1 MKAVVPAA
9 GLGTR
14 MLPATK
20 SQPKEMLPIVDRPA
34 IQWVVEEALAAGCE
48 EVVVVTG
55 PSKRALA
62 DHFGPAPALRALLE
76 NKKDAVALEKL
87 DAVEALGRRVRFVEQ
102 PEPRGLGDAVLRAR
116 HAVGNEPFAVLLGD
130 DILVDTVPAT
140 RSLADAHA
148 VRGGSIVLVQ
158 EVPLERVRRY
168 GVVDPAPGAGETCWR
183 VRGMVEKPD
192 PARAP
197 SRYAAVGRY
206 LLDPA
211 VFDALAEGVPDARGE
226 VQLTDALA
234 ATLPR
239 VPMHALAFTGMRY
252 DAGSFD
258 GWLAANAALSKKQ
271 G

>member
-62 DHFGPAPALRALLE
+62 DHFGPAPALRAQLE
-76 NKKDAVALEKL
+76 ATKNADALAKL

-102 PEPRGLGDAVLRAR
+102 PVPRGLGDAVLRAR
-116 HAVGNEPFAVLLGD
+116 TAVGDAPFAVLLGD
-130 DILVDTVPAT
+130 DVLVDRVPAT
-140 RSLADAHA
+140 RQLVEAHA
-148 VRGGSIVLVQ
+148 SRGGSVILVQ
-158 EVPLERVRRY
+158 EVPAERVRRY
-168 GVVDPAPGAGETCWR
+168 GVVDPAPGPEETCWR
-183 VRGMVEKPD
+183 LRGIVEKPD
-192 PARAP
+192 PSRAP
-197 SRYAAVGRY
+197 SRWAAVGRY
-206 LLDPA
+206 VLDPA
-211 VFDALAEGVPDARGE
+211 VFDALAAGLPDAKGE

-234 ATLPR
+234 ATLARAPL
-239 VPMHALAFTGMRY
+239 HALAFGGVRY

-258 GWLAANAALSKKQ
+258 GWLAANVALARR
-271 G
+271 